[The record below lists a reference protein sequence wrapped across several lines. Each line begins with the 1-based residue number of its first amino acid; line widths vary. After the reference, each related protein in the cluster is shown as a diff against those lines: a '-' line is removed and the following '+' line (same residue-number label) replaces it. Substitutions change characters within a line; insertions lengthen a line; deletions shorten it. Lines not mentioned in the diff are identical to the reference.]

1 MCQRADNYD
10 NSNRYAPSKFSAIFV
25 VSDAC
30 QGEQGSID
38 HVLNAE

>member
-10 NSNRYAPSKFSAIFV
+10 SNRHPPNKFSAIFV
-25 VSDAC
+25 VSDAS

-38 HVLNAE
+38 HVLNEE